1 MGAEDYAPDS
11 LPAAQHLLNDLHLN
25 NAENQGANTD
35 KAASAKTHKEH
46 AEELKN
52 YIKKRIEL
60 FDQYKSREDA
70 QVYHLSDK
78 SSTGTVQKP
87 ASVMEA
93 SKELFCACVQSVC
106 TKFHCSSQ
114 ASWAVSGVSLE
125 VHPLLM
131 AS

>member
-46 AEELKN
+46 AEELKD

-70 QVYHLSDK
+70 QVDQSL
-78 SSTGTVQKP
+78 VQRQLILGDGGLVKM
-87 ASVMEA
+87 V
-93 SKELFCACVQSVC
+93 CAYV
-106 TKFHCSSQ
+106 
-114 ASWAVSGVSLE
+114 
-125 VHPLLM
+125 
-131 AS
+131 